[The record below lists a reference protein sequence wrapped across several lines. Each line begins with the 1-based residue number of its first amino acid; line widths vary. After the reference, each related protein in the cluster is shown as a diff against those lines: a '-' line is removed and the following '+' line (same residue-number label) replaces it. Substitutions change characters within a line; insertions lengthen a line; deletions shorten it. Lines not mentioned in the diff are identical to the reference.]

1 MTTPTKTAQLIR
13 QRIEEIPTGEPFTPS
28 EFLAYGTRAAVDQAL
43 SRLVKAEL
51 IMRVI
56 RGFFVR
62 PKISRLLGKLSPK
75 PLKIVEAISKGEII
89 QVHGAEAARR
99 MELTTQVPARRVFVT
114 TGPSRSIRIGMMEI
128 KLKHICPRKV
138 LLAGRPAG
146 IALTAMWYLGKGE
159 VTPNLVGKIRRKLGE
174 EEFAALKSVINLM
187 PAWMAEA
194 MLKSELH

>member
-174 EEFAALKSVINLM
+174 EEFEALMAVINLM
-187 PAWMAEA
+187 PAWMADA
-194 MLKSELH
+194 MLKNELH

>member
-56 RGFFVR
+56 RGVFVR

-174 EEFAALKSVINLM
+174 EEFEALMAVINLM
-187 PAWMAEA
+187 PAWMADA
-194 MLKSELH
+194 MLKNELH